1 METTLAALEAA
12 MVSGEPLVAAG
23 AGLDAEPFQA
33 QLPDA
38 PAAPAAEPAPGAE
51 PGAAAA
57 TEPAPSPAPF
67 DPTKELDPAMAKNW
81 RIGNDVKMTA
91 QNAVEQTAFKLRRQ
105 AQSEGRTMS
114 LGEAE
119 QEAYKALGLAL
130 PSTAP
135 AAAPAPGP
143 APTPPADPVADIDT
157 QIAELRSQRKNLNA
171 VMDAP
176 EFNDITAQIEDLVGQ
191 RGELKAQ
198 RQLHETLQH
207 QQEVAQ
213 ELTAAE
219 QQFAEVAAVFEDLN
233 DDSSEFARTFA
244 AAHNANIQQ
253 DSPLLQDPNYERL
266 LAYQVAGSLMMQGKT
281 FKVKGAAT
289 PPAQAPT
296 NPTGTT
302 PAAPAPAPTASTAPA
317 PAGMAPLTGTPPT
330 SEHRVIVQSA
340 DPVVAAQQQIQSAAR
355 AGDND
360 AVLAALNLSLGGVM
374 PQSGLA
380 FHSID

>member
-1 METTLAALEAA
+1 MTRNFRLAAQ
-12 MVSGEPLVAAG
+12 
-23 AGLDAEPFQA
+23 D
-33 QLPDA
+33 
-38 PAAPAAEPAPGAE
+38 
-51 PGAAAA
+51 
-57 TEPAPSPAPF
+57 
-67 DPTKELDPAMAKNW
+67 
-81 RIGNDVKMTA
+81 
-91 QNAVEQTAFKLRRQ
+91 
-105 AQSEGRTMS
+105 
-114 LGEAE
+114 EAE
-119 QEAYKALGLAL
+119 ALAFQIRKSNPNMHMRDALSQAEKQLGLA
-130 PSTAP
+130 PAP

-157 QIAELRSQRKNLNA
+157 QIATLETQL
-171 VMDAP
+171 
-176 EFNDITAQIEDLVGQ
+176 
-191 RGELKAQ
+191 GELNPALDADEYRRVNIEIHKLGRQQAAIIARQEAQ
-198 RQLHETLQH
+198 GLFQH

-213 ELTAAE
+213 ELSDAE
-219 QQFAEVAAVFEDLN
+219 QQFNEVAGVFEDLS
-233 DDSSEFARTFA
+233 DSKTEFAQRFA
-244 AAHNANIQQ
+244 QLHNANVKSNSSTLE
-253 DSPLLQDPNYERL
+253 DENYERN
-266 LAYQVAGSLMMQGKT
+266 LAAQVAGEFILQGKT

-380 FHSID
+380 FHSIE

>member
-1 METTLAALEAA
+1 MDTTLAALDAA
-12 MVSGEPLVAAG
+12 MASGEPLVAAG

-38 PAAPAAEPAPGAE
+38 PAAPAAGSAPGAD
-51 PGAAAA
+51 PAPAAPAAAA
-57 TEPAPSPAPF
+57 PVSGDDEPPAPVLHPS
-67 DPTKELDPAMAKNW
+67 AKTALPE
-81 RIGNDVKMTA
+81 GMTRNFRLAA
-91 QNAVEQTAFKLRRQ
+91 QD
-105 AQSEGRTMS
+105 
-114 LGEAE
+114 EAE
-119 QEAYKALGLAL
+119 ALAFQIRKSNPNMHMRDALSQAEKQLGLA
-130 PSTAP
+130 PAP

-176 EFNDITAQIEDLVGQ
+176 EYNDITAQIEDLVGQ